1 MEYVF
6 RCTRNRGVI
15 RVPLAVIVEYRGI
28 IALVK
33 AEVNTTLKAEDYDL
47 TKPI

>member
-1 MEYVF
+1 M
-6 RCTRNRGVI
+6 I